1 MRPGMRQ
8 DILAALRRQS
18 PRRVPW
24 TIHHE
29 LLPRGSLERRLR
41 GRGLA
46 IVEKSVRPYREG
58 SGRVSIEE
66 RQGWE
71 GDHRLILRT
80 WHTPL
85 GDLHGRL
92 REGPDGS
99 LWTERYPLGNA
110 ADFRLLEYIAE
121 DTEYRPNDEAVAA
134 AQLALGEDGLVLCR
148 LMRSPL
154 QRLLTE
160 WLGLEGFSYALA
172 DSPRELD
179 RLLGRL
185 AACDQPAL
193 RIAAASPAEAVWSAE
208 NLTGDVV
215 GPELFGRY
223 LAPYYAAAAGRFRAA
238 GKLYGAHFDG
248 RLARLRQAIGA
259 AALDFVEGFTP
270 PPLGDLDIEEAR
282 AAWPDMAIWLNLP
295 GNLFLADDREVVR
308 RVRELIRRGRAAAGF
323 LLTLTEEFP
332 EPARNLPLVAEAVEA
347 EQGAEA
353 GQGRRSGAA
362 AAAGRER
369 T

>member
-1 MRPGMRQ
+1 MRQ
-8 DILAALRRQS
+8 DILAALRGQS

-29 LLPRGSLERRLR
+29 LMPRGSLERRLR

-46 IVEKSVRPYREG
+46 IVEKGVRPYREG
-58 SGRVSIEE
+58 WARVSLEE

-99 LWTERYPLGNA
+99 LWTERHPLACA

-121 DTEYRPNDEAVAA
+121 DTEYRPNDRAVAA
-134 AQLALGEDGLVLCR
+134 AQQALGDDGLVLCR

-160 WLGLEGFSYALA
+160 WLGTVGFAYALA
-172 DSPRELD
+172 DAPMALKG
-179 RLLGRL
+179 LVARL
-185 AACDQPAL
+185 AASDQAAL

-215 GPELFGRY
+215 GPELFARY
-223 LAPYYAAAAGRFRAA
+223 LAPYYEEAAGILHAG

-248 RLARLRQAIGA
+248 RLACLKRAIGA
-259 AALDFVEGFTP
+259 SSLDFIEGFTP
-270 PPLGDLDIEEAR
+270 PPLGDLDMEKAR
-282 AAWPDMAIWLNLP
+282 AAWPGKALWLNVP
-295 GNLFLADDREVVR
+295 GNLFLADGREVVR
-308 RVRELIRRGRAAAGF
+308 RVRELLHWGKAAGAF

-332 EPARNLPLVAEAVEA
+332 EPARSLQLVAEAVEA
-347 EQGAEA
+347 EEAKEA
-353 GQGRRSGAA
+353 G
-362 AAAGRER
+362 AAGEDAAR
-369 T
+369 

>member
-1 MRPGMRQ
+1 MRQ

-18 PRRVPW
+18 PRRLPW

-46 IVEKSVRPYREG
+46 IVDKSVHPYRQG
-58 SGRVSIEE
+58 QGRVSVEE
-66 RQGWE
+66 RRGWVGE
-71 GDHRLILRT
+71 HRLLLRT

-85 GDLHGRL
+85 GDLAARL

-99 LWTERYPLGNA
+99 LWTERYPLAGA
-110 ADFRLLEYIAE
+110 ADFRLLQYIAE
-121 DTEYRPNDEAVAA
+121 DAEYRPNDAAVAS
-134 AQLALGEDGLVLCR
+134 AQRALGEDGLVLCR

-154 QRLLTE
+154 QRLLAE
-160 WLGLEGFSYALA
+160 WLGLEGLSYALA

-179 RLLGRL
+179 RLLTRL

-215 GPELFGRY
+215 GPELFARY
-223 LAPYYAAAAGRFRAA
+223 LAPYYRQAAGLFRPA

-248 RLARLRQAIGA
+248 RLSRLRQAIGGC
-259 AALDFVEGFTP
+259 ALDFVEGFTP

-282 AAWPDMAIWLNLP
+282 AAWPDKVIWLNLP
-295 GNLFLADDREVVR
+295 GSLFLADGREVVR
-308 RVRELIRRGRAAAGF
+308 RLRELIRRAKAAGAC

-332 EPARNLPLVAEAVEA
+332 EPERNLPLVAEAVEA
-347 EQGAEA
+347 EA
-353 GQGRRSGAA
+353 
-362 AAAGRER
+362 
-369 T
+369 

>member
-1 MRPGMRQ
+1 MRQ
-8 DILAALRRQS
+8 DILAALRGQT
-18 PRRVPW
+18 PRRIPW

-29 LLPRGSLERRLR
+29 LLPRGSLERQLR

-46 IVEKSVRPYREG
+46 IVEKGVRPYREG
-58 SGRVSIEE
+58 WGRVSLEE

-85 GDLHGRL
+85 GDLQSRL

-99 LWTERYPLGNA
+99 LWTERYPLGCT
-110 ADFRLLEYIAE
+110 ADFRLLEYLAE
-121 DTEYRPNDEAVAA
+121 DTEYRPNHEAVAA
-134 AQLALGEDGLVLCR
+134 AQQALGEDGLVLCR

-160 WLGLEGFSYALA
+160 WLGTLGLSYALVDA
-172 DSPRELD
+172 PRELD
-179 RLLGRL
+179 RLITRLG
-185 AACDQPAL
+185 ASDQAAL
-193 RIAAASPAEAVWSAE
+193 RIAAGSPAEAVWSAE

-215 GPELFGRY
+215 GPELFARC
-223 LAPYYAAAAGRFRAA
+223 LAPYYEGAAGTLHAG

-248 RLARLRQAIGA
+248 RLARLKQAIGA
-259 AALDFVEGFTP
+259 TSLDFIEGFTP
-270 PPLGDLDIEEAR
+270 PPLGDLDPGEAR
-282 AAWPDMAIWLNLP
+282 AAWPGKALWLNLP
-295 GNLFLADDREVVR
+295 GSLFLAEGPEVVR
-308 RVRELIRRGRAAAGF
+308 RVRELLRWGKAAGAF

-332 EPARNLPLVAEAVEA
+332 EPARSLELVAEAMEG
-347 EQGAEA
+347 EK
-353 GQGRRSGAA
+353 
-362 AAAGRER
+362 